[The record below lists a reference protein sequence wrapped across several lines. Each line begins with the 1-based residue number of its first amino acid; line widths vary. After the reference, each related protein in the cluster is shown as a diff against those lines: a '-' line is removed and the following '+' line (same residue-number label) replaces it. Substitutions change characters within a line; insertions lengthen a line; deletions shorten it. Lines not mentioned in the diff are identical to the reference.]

1 MLTNKKICSG
11 GSSYEEIV
19 EVAVVALLASLSA
32 TCVLAAAQDKGDVGK
47 VVEGFATA
55 WNHHDMEAFGKL
67 FAPDADF
74 VNVIGILMKGRQE
87 IQMHHAWSHGAIP
100 KTTQVSGTKAAN
112 YGIFKD
118 STMRFEA
125 ADVRF
130 LRKDVALAHVKW
142 QLLGDSR
149 TATPRQGVFLFVLTR
164 GKDGWQIASA
174 QNTEVNRPMK

>member
-1 MLTNKKICSG
+1 MRKSLRL
-11 GSSYEEIV
+11 
-19 EVAVVALLASLSA
+19 VAVVALLASLSA
-32 TCVLAAAQDKGDVGK
+32 TCVLAATKDTDDVRK
-47 VVEGFATA
+47 VCERFATA
-55 WNHHDMEAFGKL
+55 WNHHDMEEFGKL

-100 KTTQVSGTKAAN
+100 KTTQVPGTKAAN

-118 STMRFEA
+118 STMKFEA

-142 QLLGDSR
+142 RLLGDSR
-149 TATPRQGVFLFVLTR
+149 NSTPRQGVFLFVLAH
-164 GKDGWQIASA
+164 GKNGWQIASA
-174 QNTEVNRPMK
+174 QNTEINRPVK